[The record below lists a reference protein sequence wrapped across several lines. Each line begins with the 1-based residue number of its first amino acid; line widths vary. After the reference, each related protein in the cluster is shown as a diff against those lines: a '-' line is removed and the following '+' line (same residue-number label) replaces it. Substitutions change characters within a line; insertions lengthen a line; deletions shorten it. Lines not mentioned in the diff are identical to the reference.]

1 MHLRL
6 KLIEMFYAEVLVM
19 TEDRK
24 LEQNI
29 NEDRDVTEHMIDVEE
44 YLEVDPLYNAP
55 LLRKRGKRQ
64 RP

>member
-24 LEQNI
+24 LEQNV

-44 YLEVDPLYNAP
+44 YLELDPLYNAP
-55 LLRKRGKRQ
+55 LLRIRGKRQ

>member
-24 LEQNI
+24 LEQNV

>member
-44 YLEVDPLYNAP
+44 YLELDPLYNAP

>member
-1 MHLRL
+1 
-6 KLIEMFYAEVLVM
+6 MFYAEVLVM

-44 YLEVDPLYNAP
+44 YLELDPLYNAP

>member
-24 LEQNI
+24 LEQNV

-44 YLEVDPLYNAP
+44 YLELDPLYNAP

-64 RP
+64 RS

>member
-24 LEQNI
+24 LEQNV

-44 YLEVDPLYNAP
+44 YLELDPLYNAP